1 VSNLRDRILTVDRDF
16 TKRLLIDEIE
26 NKVHEALGL
35 LKSNNVSQVAEIDDA
50 VSVLEKLS
58 KDLY

>member
-1 VSNLRDRILTVDRDF
+1 MSNLRDRILTVDRDF